1 MSNIP
6 VEEIYNK
13 DFNFKYNLKP
23 DIWDRLIAPSKS
35 TYKEELKSKYVVEAL
50 KTYQDRN
57 FKDAELGI
65 IPSPGS
71 RWTVTKERL
80 DLLLGENEN
89 DEPYVKLIEQIPS
102 NKEVSI

>member
-50 KTYQDRN
+50 KWATNPVPLAHSMCIITYWQGR
-57 FKDAELGI
+57 
-65 IPSPGS
+65 
-71 RWTVTKERL
+71 
-80 DLLLGENEN
+80 
-89 DEPYVKLIEQIPS
+89 
-102 NKEVSI
+102 